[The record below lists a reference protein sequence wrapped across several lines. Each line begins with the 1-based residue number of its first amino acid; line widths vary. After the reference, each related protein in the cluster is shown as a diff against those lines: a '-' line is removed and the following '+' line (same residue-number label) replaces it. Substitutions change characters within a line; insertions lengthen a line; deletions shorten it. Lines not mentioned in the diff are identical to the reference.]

1 MRLPKSLAARIG
13 AVAAVATIAVT
24 GATTAAS
31 AATTPA
37 VVHHRIPTTLTIA
50 NTLPKGPA
58 GHQVALVAGHLTAG
72 KFNLRHLRVWLLR
85 QGYKGHW
92 YVVKSELTGRTGH
105 VLFWLRV
112 GKHSVNVRLAFRGT
126 KNFAPSVSKINKI
139 PA

>member
-31 AATTPA
+31 AATTH
-37 VVHHRIPTTLTIA
+37 VVHDPRIPTTLTIA

-58 GHQVALVAGHLTAG
+58 GHQIAFVAGHLTAG
-72 KFNLRHLRVWLLR
+72 KYNLRGKRVWLLR

-92 YVVKSELTGRTGH
+92 YVVKTELTRRYGH
-105 VLFWLRV
+105 VLFSLHV
-112 GKHSVNVRLAFRGT
+112 GKKPVHVRLAFRGT
-126 KNFAPSVSKINKI
+126 KNFAPSVSKVNTI
-139 PA
+139 P